1 MANYAW
7 HSAGLTDRGHVRRDN
22 QDNFYI
28 SKDGRVFVVAD
39 GVGGYGGGATASR
52 IAVETVD
59 ELWCQGKEL
68 NADELELWM
77 RETVAEAGRR
87 IISAAREDVALE
99 NMGTTIVMVV
109 ADKSGDLHIG
119 HAGDSRAVLVRGS
132 DLKMLTIDHSLVMEM
147 HMRGQLTREQCR
159 TNIYKHLITRCL
171 GHDDFVELD
180 YAKVE
185 AQPGDRVVLA
195 SDGLSDEMRE
205 EEIGAVISKC
215 TTPQE
220 VCQKLMEIVLQRG
233 ARDNTTILTLVR
245 APMCIDSNS
254 ESKNGVTAS

>member
-1 MANYAW
+1 MADFAW
-7 HSAGLTDRGHVRRDN
+7 HSAGLTERGHVRRDN

-59 ELWCQGKEL
+59 QLWCHGSEL
-68 NADELELWM
+68 QADEIESWM
-77 RETVAEAGRR
+77 RESVAEAGRR
-87 IISAAREDVALE
+87 IMSAAREDVSLE
-99 NMGTTIVMVV
+99 NMGTTIVIVV
-109 ADKSGDLHIG
+109 VDNSGNLHIG
-119 HAGDSRAVLVRGS
+119 HAGDSRAVLVRGAE
-132 DLKMLTIDHSLVMEM
+132 LKMLTIDHSVVMEM

-171 GHDDFVELD
+171 GHDDDVDID

-185 AQPGDRVVLA
+185 AQPGDCIVLA

-205 EEIGAVISKC
+205 DEIGEVVSKC
-215 TTPQE
+215 ISPHE
-220 VCQKLMEIVLQRG
+220 VCRKLMEVVLQRG
-233 ARDNTTILTLVR
+233 ARDNTTILTIVR
-245 APMCIDSNS
+245 APVPAHSI
-254 ESKNGVTAS
+254 ESD

>member
-7 HSAGLTDRGHVRRDN
+7 HSAGLTDRGRVRIDN

-28 SKDGRVFVVAD
+28 NKDGRVFVVAD

-59 ELWCQGKEL
+59 ELWCHGCDL
-68 NADELELWM
+68 AADELEAWM

-99 NMGTTIVMVV
+99 NMGTTIVIVV
-109 ADKSGDLHIG
+109 VDKSGDLHIG
-119 HAGDSRAVLVRGS
+119 HAGDSRAVLVR
-132 DLKMLTIDHSLVMEM
+132 DAELTMLTIDHSVVMEM

-171 GHDDFVELD
+171 GHDDGVEID
-180 YAKVE
+180 YARLESK
-185 AQPGDRVVLA
+185 PGDCVVLA
-195 SDGLSDEMRE
+195 SDGLSDEMCE
-205 EEIGAVISKC
+205 EEIGVVISKC
-215 TTPQE
+215 TNPHE

-233 ARDNTTILTLVR
+233 ARDNTTILTIRR
-245 APMCIDSNS
+245 APLPA
-254 ESKNGVTAS
+254 GTAI